1 VVAHRKPR
9 WSNAPSAPAVSLG
22 AGVVAIVSAVGLAV
36 ATSFTRPFTLPADV
50 VTAIPLAG
58 LPVAETVRIV
68 RIRSARF
75 PRAEGPVARSLAPWT
90 TLVSWIVLSGV
101 VIGFEVFNYLSLPRH
116 AHPTLSSLCDELS
129 SSHAG
134 KAALFLAWLA
144 LGALLF
150 GLGRR
155 SIEPGDRDRVID

>member
-1 VVAHRKPR
+1 VAAHRRPGR
-9 WSNAPSAPAVSLG
+9 SNGPSAPAVSLG
-22 AGVVAIVSAVGLAV
+22 AFAAALGLAVGLAV

-50 VTAIPLAG
+50 LTAIPLAG
-58 LPVAETVRIV
+58 LLLGETVRIV
-68 RIRSARF
+68 RNRGARI
-75 PRAEGPVARSLAPWT
+75 PATGDPPARSHAPWT
-90 TLVSWIVLSGV
+90 MLVPWIVLSGA
-101 VIGFEVFNYLSLPRH
+101 VIGFELFDYFSLPRH

-150 GLGRR
+150 GLGKR
-155 SIEPGDRDRVID
+155 SARSSQATETG